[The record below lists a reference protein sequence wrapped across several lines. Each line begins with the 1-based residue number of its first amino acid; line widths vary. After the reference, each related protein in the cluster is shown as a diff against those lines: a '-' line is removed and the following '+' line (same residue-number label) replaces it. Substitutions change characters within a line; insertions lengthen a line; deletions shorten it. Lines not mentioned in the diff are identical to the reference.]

1 MFTPNAAHQDITT
14 EVRKNFHVEE
24 EARLD
29 EQYILDESNSILP
42 QPRNIRNSKSCSIL
56 QIDGTSVTGQIY
68 TIYNLGQPSQKS
80 SLKAKS
86 PTV

>member
-1 MFTPNAAHQDITT
+1 M
-14 EVRKNFHVEE
+14 EE

-29 EQYILDESNSILP
+29 EQYILEESNMKNQDQLANSILP